1 MVLLKRMGILAIL
14 MSLVSIQAEAA
25 LKSRECSDSELEQ
38 GITDCMVFTPSSNS
52 SGDTWRNVTRHDY
65 MNSVRYTNFN
75 HQEYKE
81 ETDEDRCSD
90 EYKDYA
96 DSVCRSAAGHS
107 LKDGTMMCRF
117 QYGPRDSA
125 MYLAKDPGFVAA
137 LAKAVGKK
145 ALSWGEIVSESFSLG
160 NIIAE
165 NTLARRHEIC
175 NDKAKSQNKV
185 DNLDCDQVQKE
196 REYLCSL

>member
-1 MVLLKRMGILAIL
+1 MKFLKIWQPITLGILLGLGAPSHAIEEVIVTAKPLPKCGVGCQQIVASL
-14 MSLVSIQAEAA
+14 MNSYKDASSADIAKAA
-25 LKSRECSDSELEQ
+25 
-38 GITDCMVFTPSSNS
+38 SNS
-52 SGDTWRNVTRHDY
+52 LS
-65 MNSVRYTNFN
+65 

-107 LKDGTMMCRF
+107 LMDRTMMCRF
-117 QYGPRDSA
+117 EYGPRDSA

-160 NIIAE
+160 NTIAE

-175 NDKAKSQNKV
+175 NDNAQTEYDVK
-185 DNLDCDQVQKE
+185 NLECDQIQKE
-196 REYLCSL
+196 REYQCSR

>member
-1 MVLLKRMGILAIL
+1 LPSLDRLKKSLGTAEPLELFTRPHDATWLRLSLAK
-14 MSLVSIQAEAA
+14 VSFLKDASSADIAKAA
-25 LKSRECSDSELEQ
+25 
-38 GITDCMVFTPSSNS
+38 SNS
-52 SGDTWRNVTRHDY
+52 LS
-65 MNSVRYTNFN
+65 

-107 LKDGTMMCRF
+107 LMGRTMMCRF
-117 QYGPRDSA
+117 EFGPRDSA

-145 ALSWGEIVSESFSLG
+145 ALSWGEIVSESVSLG

-175 NDKAKSQNKV
+175 NDNAQTEYDVK
-185 DNLDCDQVQKE
+185 NLECDQIQKE
-196 REYLCSL
+196 REYQCSR